1 MGILTGVSDH
11 LTHWVEAIPAVR
23 AMANIISKMLLEQ
36 ITLRYGM
43 VNRIDSDRMTHFASK
58 VLQQIVQAVGIKWD
72 LHTLWHP

>member
-1 MGILTGVSDH
+1 MGILTCISDH

-23 AMANIISKMLLEQ
+23 ATANIISKMLLEQ
-36 ITLRYGM
+36 ITPWYEM

-58 VLQQIVQAVGIKWD
+58 VLQHIVQAVGIKWD